1 MKMSIDDGS
10 TNLERKARFR
20 NDGQRLINGRQV
32 NMVIALGIERGL
44 RDQALLEWLEFEADV
59 KVDKLEDIRDDQLS
73 ALVRKLRSE
82 T

>member
-1 MKMSIDDGS
+1 M
-10 TNLERKARFR
+10 ERKARFR